1 MKQDF
6 ALLSLLA
13 GLIALGISRAD
24 VGVLNGVETQ
34 LQAAGSL
41 GAIAFI
47 QSVMGGNSMVEHPTK
62 ITKFLENKTV
72 RFAVLFLTAFSVVRD
87 LEIAII
93 VSLAYMVLMQ
103 LLRTPEERKKYP
115 YMI

>member
-13 GLIALGISRAD
+13 GLIALGVTRAD

-47 QSVMGGNSMVEHPTK
+47 QAVMGGSGMVEHPKRLTNVMK
-62 ITKFLENKTV
+62 YKTV
-72 RFAVLFLTAFSVVRD
+72 RFGMLFLTSFSIVRD

-93 VSLAYMVLMQ
+93 VSMAYMVLMQ

-115 YMI
+115 YLI

>member
-13 GLIALGISRAD
+13 GLIALGIARAD

-41 GAIAFI
+41 GAITFI
-47 QSVMGGNSMVEHPTK
+47 QSVMGGNGMVEHPKRLTNVLK
-62 ITKFLENKTV
+62 YKTV
-72 RFAVLFLTAFSVVRD
+72 RFGILFLTSFSIVRD

-93 VSLAYMVLMQ
+93 VSMAYMVLMQ